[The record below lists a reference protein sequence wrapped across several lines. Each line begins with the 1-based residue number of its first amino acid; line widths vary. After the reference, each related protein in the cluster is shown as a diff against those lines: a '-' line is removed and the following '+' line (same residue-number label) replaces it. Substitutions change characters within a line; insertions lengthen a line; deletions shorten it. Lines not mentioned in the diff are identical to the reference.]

1 MTIDIILPGLE
12 TDHVRHYTQYK
23 GRAQCASR
31 SFAPS
36 AYVRLESG
44 KDGFVF
50 VDTGRVEK
58 KTADNEG
65 DL

>member
-1 MTIDIILPGLE
+1 M
-12 TDHVRHYTQYK
+12 RHYTQYK
-23 GRAQCASR
+23 GRAQSASR